1 MPSTQPRLAG
11 TQSAPARRLYLADPD
26 RPAEWPETLAAPD
39 RPFVAFVAMD
49 AGDVE
54 TDQLYA
60 FAERLLDQGTSC
72 VCAWGPDCER
82 VHDLVDEAAVMR
94 ELDSEGVEPN
104 HVMTTWHDNESLSEA
119 LDFALNLALPDEH
132 LSPSRPDFLAVV
144 VGQPDWARQV
154 ELILGAGSL

>member
-1 MPSTQPRLAG
+1 
-11 TQSAPARRLYLADPD
+11 
-26 RPAEWPETLAAPD
+26 
-39 RPFVAFVAMD
+39 
-49 AGDVE
+49 
-54 TDQLYA
+54 
-60 FAERLLDQGTSC
+60 
-72 VCAWGPDCER
+72 